1 MILWI
6 AIDRSLYGYQI
17 PKLTL
22 QPIVENALYHGIKY
36 KRSPGTI
43 TVTGEMLEGNIY
55 FTICDDGAGMD
66 EAELNQL
73 REDISKPCKETDRGF
88 GLANVNER
96 IRMYFGAEYGL
107 TIDSAPGKGTKVT
120 VMIPATLGNHKLLS
134 EGGGQSGA
142 ET

>member
-1 MILWI
+1 MMVPEW
-6 AIDRSLYGYQI
+6 
-17 PKLTL
+17 
-22 QPIVENALYHGIKY
+22 
-36 KRSPGTI
+36 
-43 TVTGEMLEGNIY
+43 M
-55 FTICDDGAGMD
+55 
-66 EAELNQL
+66 ELNQL